1 MSNFLLP
8 RLRLVGAMALTLMVA
23 TACGGGGSSSDSEV
37 GTGATGFVSGTVTK
51 GPVGNATVTAYG
63 IDGGQAGAQIGTTT
77 TDADGNFNM
86 AIGTYAGPVMLQ
98 VSGGS
103 YTDEASGT
111 RMAMAKG
118 DAMLVVM
125 PTVAAGT
132 TVSGIQVTPVTTMAQ
147 SRAQHMTGG
156 MTDTNI
162 AAANS
167 AMGNYFQIGDIL
179 HVQPMNPL
187 VAGSGAGASQDAK
200 NYGMTLAAMSEYAKD
215 LGMASSSAI
224 VTAMMSDA
232 GDGVMDGMMGGN
244 QLSMPMG
251 GMMGG
256 GMMASTAG
264 TSGLST
270 AMTTFMNS
278 ATNASGMKPA
288 DMATLIHKLATSN
301 GHL

>member
-1 MSNFLLP
+1 
-8 RLRLVGAMALTLMVA
+8 
-23 TACGGGGSSSDSEV
+23 
-37 GTGATGFVSGTVTK
+37 
-51 GPVGNATVTAYG
+51 
-63 IDGGQAGAQIGTTT
+63 
-77 TDADGNFNM
+77 M

-103 YTDEASGT
+103 YTDEASGN

-118 DAMLVVM
+118 DVMLTVM

-132 TVSGIQVTPVTTMAQ
+132 TVSGIHVTPLTTMAQ
-147 SRAQHMTGG
+147 SMAQHMTGG
-156 MTDTNI
+156 MTDANI

-200 NYGMTLAAMSEYAKD
+200 NYGMTLAAMSEYAKG
-215 LGMASSSAI
+215 LGMASSSTM

-232 GDGVMDGMMGGN
+232 ADGVMDGMMGAN

-278 ATNASGMKPA
+278 TTNASGMKPA